1 MARTAREVTCS
12 GEEERILNNIASSRT
27 ASFSEVLRAKIILY
41 CLQGMPLSHIA
52 KKLDVSLTMVTRWR
66 NRFIESGSKGLVDL
80 HRKGR
85 PSVYT

>member
-41 CLQGMPLSHIA
+41 CLRCPILQKNLMSA
-52 KKLDVSLTMVTRWR
+52 
-66 NRFIESGSKGLVDL
+66 
-80 HRKGR
+80 
-85 PSVYT
+85 